1 MISPSCSH
9 HFPTISLFCPQFDR
23 WKPHL
28 PRPAAE
34 FPQFPRRWRHPIL
47 ADVDA
52 PHVDCVEN
60 RIFLCTVDINQIILY
75 TMCIYIYVCI
85 YTDLNVYTCM
95 YTVHLELVWVRL
107 ICVHVI
113 HYVSIH
119 VLYNMYIYICMYV
132 YIYMWSPPSMI
143 YLEAFYMG
151 ITMLF
156 LHIKHNRKNSIT
168 HRRGAHG
175 GQVSALG
182 CFNIFGL

>member
-9 HFPTISLFCPQFDR
+9 HFPTISLFCPRFDR

-75 TMCIYIYVCI
+75 TMCIYIYVCVSTQI
-85 YTDLNVYTCM
+85 WM
-95 YTVHLELVWVRL
+95 Y
-107 ICVHVI
+107 
-113 HYVSIH
+113 IH
-119 VLYNMYIYICMYV
+119 VCILYIWSSFGFDLYVCMLFIMCLYMYYIICIYIHMYICIYIYIYICIYV
-132 YIYMWSPPSMI
+132 HIYIYLYMVTPSMI

-151 ITMLF
+151 IT
-156 LHIKHNRKNSIT
+156 I
-168 HRRGAHG
+168 
-175 GQVSALG
+175 
-182 CFNIFGL
+182 CFCI

>member
-1 MISPSCSH
+1 MIFPVYSCYIMISPSCSH

-75 TMCIYIYVCI
+75 TMCIYMCVSTQIWMYIHVCILYIWSSFGFDLYVCMLFIMCLYMYYIICI
-85 YTDLNVYTCM
+85 YTNVC
-95 YTVHLELVWVRL
+95 
-107 ICVHVI
+107 
-113 HYVSIH
+113 
-119 VLYNMYIYICMYV
+119 MYIYIYV
-132 YIYMWSPPSMI
+132 VTPSMI

-151 ITMLF
+151 IT
-156 LHIKHNRKNSIT
+156 I
-168 HRRGAHG
+168 
-175 GQVSALG
+175 
-182 CFNIFGL
+182 CFCI